1 MERKIEIIEGYAD
14 SSCFNFRPVL
24 LNEAG
29 KILWDEVLELE
40 EEFSIEEGDIECF
53 LWYFLRKYF
62 DENLT
67 YNKMRFD
74 RDLGVYISSF
84 EWYLT
89 HNFYTYDMLKKMV
102 KEIEKVATLLETD
115 YNNPILDGVKEN
127 FSILYM
133 CDRNDEDYINRD
145 YGAIPKHISVVTDFY
160 RRFAKR
166 ITAMM
171 ENNKEANVISVIGP

>member
-1 MERKIEIIEGYAD
+1 MERRIEIIEGYDD

-24 LNEAG
+24 LNESG
-29 KILWDEVLELE
+29 KILLE
-40 EEFSIEEGDIECF
+40 EVVCIEEIFSIEEGNIECF

-62 DENLT
+62 DGNLT
-67 YNKMRFD
+67 YNKRRYD
-74 RDLGVYISSF
+74 EDLDVYIGSF

-89 HNFYTYDMLKKMV
+89 HNFYTYDTLRKMV
-102 KEIEKVATLLETD
+102 EEIENMATLLETD

-127 FSILYM
+127 FSIFYM
-133 CDRNDEDYINRD
+133 CDRNDEDYINGD

-171 ENNKEANVISVIGP
+171 ENNKEAHVISVMGP